1 MHLAASRVVEFGG
14 FQLIRNPQDHFPAVH
29 TGRDRGAYSLAPSTS
44 VISAQAGIHEV
55 DHRRFTRDEVVL
67 VWRDYLRYYRLT
79 MTVLNSVK
87 VSIA

>member
-1 MHLAASRVVEFGG
+1 VHLAASQVVEFGG

-29 TGRDRGAYSLAPSTS
+29 NRRDRGVYSLAPSMS
-44 VISAQAGIHEV
+44 IIPAQAGIHKV
-55 DHRRFTRDEVVL
+55 DHRRLTRDEVVL

-79 MTVLNSVK
+79 MTVLSSVK